1 MTKQQKI
8 ALIEAHFQHPINPR
22 EMDEKELNAWVHFI
36 SFLNQ

>member
-1 MTKQQKI
+1 MTKEQKI
-8 ALIEAHFQHPINPR
+8 ALIEAHFQRPINPR